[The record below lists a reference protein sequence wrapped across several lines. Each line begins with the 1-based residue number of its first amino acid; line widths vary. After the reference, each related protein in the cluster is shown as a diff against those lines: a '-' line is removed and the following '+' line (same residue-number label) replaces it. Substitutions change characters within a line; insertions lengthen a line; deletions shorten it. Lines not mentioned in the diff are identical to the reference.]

1 MFSINVY
8 LSASNQPDFSYIAN
22 LYSPKT
28 VYACFDHDGH
38 GDVPGIKDEEGNW
51 NVHGHASRIIKI
63 TESELALFASLYD
76 AAGTP
81 PLQARLPALHSR
93 ELVSILE
100 KFSAQPRKLGDLEG
114 EYFSTQHWNETNSQQ
129 DGTIKRET
137 RFPEMA
143 EEWIMS
149 GPHFFVGNPFY
160 KTPRQECT
168 KNSDYDI
175 IDLTDL
181 PDRYLPRTN
190 YVPACSREEYQRR
203 TPKVPWSGEP
213 VTEYYRFAN
222 REMIGPSAE
231 RTFIPVIIPKNIGH
245 INTCLAT
252 CFKNRQNLLD
262 YYSISISIP
271 VDYRVKSTGMG
282 HANTN
287 LIAQLPILAENEYKR
302 YLHVRSLNLI
312 CLTSSY
318 ADLWTT
324 CWQEEFKNDAWA
336 KTDPRL
342 PNTFSRNL
350 TPEWHRDCALRT
362 DYARRQAL
370 VEIDVLTAMAL
381 GMTLE
386 ELKTIY
392 RVQFPVMRQ
401 YESDTWYDQ
410 NGRIAFTNSKGLPGI
425 GFSRPEWNDLTEET
439 HDADGNIIR
448 VSKSGEPISR
458 TVTDDTLPGG
468 PREKTITYIPPFDK
482 CDREKDYEI
491 AWAAFEKRT
500 KES

>member
-1 MFSINVY
+1 
-8 LSASNQPDFSYIAN
+8 
-22 LYSPKT
+22 
-28 VYACFDHDGH
+28 
-38 GDVPGIKDEEGNW
+38 
-51 NVHGHASRIIKI
+51 
-63 TESELALFASLYD
+63 
-76 AAGTP
+76 
-81 PLQARLPALHSR
+81 
-93 ELVSILE
+93 
-100 KFSAQPRKLGDLEG
+100 
-114 EYFSTQHWNETNSQQ
+114 
-129 DGTIKRET
+129 
-137 RFPEMA
+137 MA

-491 AWAAFEKRT
+491 AWAAFEIRT
-500 KES
+500 QGS